1 MEERTDTEQAQR
13 ERKKIVDSNEPDLIK
28 QELLKVGW
36 EQSRLGSGDYMFF
49 SIDFKK
55 VGVERKTIS
64 DLLSG
69 LGDRVSVQLA
79 NMLSYYDFPILL
91 IEGSWQGIGGMVQTS
106 RGIENWAWN
115 TVWNFLRTW
124 QDKGITL
131 ELTGNEGHTIKRLNE
146 LYSYY
151 MKEAHTGGLNRKKVG
166 DPRLLA
172 FPPTVGLKT
181 GKVILEE
188 LGTLAG
194 VAGAG
199 YQQLIEIDGVGP
211 KRAEAI
217 LLFYH
222 KDGRR

>member
-1 MEERTDTEQAQR
+1 MEEKIDREQAQR
-13 ERKKIVDSNEPDLIK
+13 EHKKIVDSNEPDIIR
-28 QELLKVGW
+28 QELLKIGW
-36 EQSRLGSGDYMFF
+36 EQSRLGSADYMFLT
-49 SIDFKK
+49 IDFKK

-64 DLLSG
+64 DLLNG
-69 LGDRVSVQLA
+69 LGDRVSMQLA
-79 NMLSYYDFPILL
+79 NMLGYYDFPILL
-91 IEGSWQGIGGMVQTS
+91 IEGSWQGVAGKIRTS

-146 LYSYY
+146 LYAYY
-151 MKEAHTGGLNRKKVG
+151 MKEVHTGGLNKKKVG

-181 GKVILEE
+181 AGTVLKE
-188 LGTLAG
+188 LGSLAG

-199 YQQLIEIDGVGP
+199 YQQLVEIDGVGP

-217 LLFYH
+217 LLYYH
-222 KDGRR
+222 KDGRQ